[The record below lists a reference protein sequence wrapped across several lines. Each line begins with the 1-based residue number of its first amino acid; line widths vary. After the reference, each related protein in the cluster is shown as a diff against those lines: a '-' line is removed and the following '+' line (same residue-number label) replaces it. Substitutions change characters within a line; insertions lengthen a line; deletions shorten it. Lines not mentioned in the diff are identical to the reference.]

1 MPIASP
7 STYYAA
13 RRRWRVFFDISAFS
27 LPYSY
32 AEAMSRFRQN
42 LNHFRVNYA
51 LIILI
56 ILFCSLIYHPI
67 SMIVFLAVFVAWISL
82 YFLRD
87 EPIVAFGRIVDDR
100 LVLVV
105 LSLVTVVTLVFTQVG
120 LNVLVALIVGVAVAG
135 VHAVLRG
142 TEDLFLDESEAAQGG
157 LISNV
162 R

>member
-1 MPIASP
+1 
-7 STYYAA
+7 
-13 RRRWRVFFDISAFS
+13 
-27 LPYSY
+27 
-32 AEAMSRFRQN
+32 
-42 LNHFRVNYA
+42 
-51 LIILI
+51 
-56 ILFCSLIYHPI
+56 
-67 SMIVFLAVFVAWISL
+67 MIVFLTVFVAWISL

-87 EPIVAFGRIVDDR
+87 DPIVAFGRIVDDR

-105 LSLVTVVTLVFTQVG
+105 LSLVTVVALVFTQVG
-120 LNVLVALIVGVAVAG
+120 MNVLMALIVGVAVTG